1 MKGSTFQFGFSDLGL
16 TVRQIEH
23 VLGYR
28 EGESE
33 ETISELIEVLLRES
47 ETFVN
52 VKAEYVIFNEVKFNN
67 PDKTVEVNNSVFNI
81 KKIVFNQI
89 RKSESIAIFLCT
101 AGKEIGTRSRTA
113 MADGDLLTGYVY
125 DVIGSEIVEA
135 ASDLMQ
141 NSLQMSVAREG
152 KKITNRYSP
161 GYCGWNVEE
170 QHKLFQLIPGN
181 YCGIRLTPS
190 ALMDPMKSI
199 SGFIGIGA
207 DVRYNAYT
215 CNLCDMK
222 DCIYRKKK
230 EKK

>member
-1 MKGSTFQFGFSDLGL
+1 MSGRSS
-16 TVRQIEH
+16 R
-23 VLGYR
+23 VLGYG

-47 ETFVN
+47 ETFVR
-52 VKAEYVIFNEVKFNN
+52 VKAEYAIFNAVKFNN
-67 PDKTVEVNNSVFNI
+67 QDKTIEVNNCVFDI

-89 RKSESIAIFLCT
+89 RKAESIAIFLCT
-101 AGKEIGTRSRTA
+101 AGKEIGMRSRTA

-141 NSLQMSVAREG
+141 NSLQLSVAGEG

-170 QHKLFQLIPGN
+170 QHKLFQLMPDN
-181 YCGIRLTPS
+181 YCGISLTPS

-230 EKK
+230 EKI